1 MKPQVK
7 NILTHVA
14 AVVIM
19 LIIACI
25 YFSPALN
32 GNVILQHDIQSSDAM
47 RHQQMMVADSTGT
60 IPNWNPAMF
69 GGMPGYQTAVEPQ
82 HSVFTPLKSILI
94 MRPFGVE
101 RNIGVLWL
109 YLLGFYVAMIAFGCN
124 PLLSLLGAVAFG
136 LGSYNIIIIQA
147 GHITKAWA
155 ISMVAPV
162 LAGMFLCFRSIIFD
176 EERKHRVHWRRL
188 VWGGILFTI
197 ALGLQITFHHPQI
210 TYYTAIGGI
219 IMGITYLVYALKD
232 KWFKQFVYTVGVLL
246 LGCLFAVGGNYRL
259 LTSDLEYAKVT
270 MRGGSEI
277 TVGPEAIGVKEK
289 DDKKAESNNS
299 GGLNLDYAFS
309 WSYGVGETYTLLV
322 PNAMGGS
329 SNEKI
334 DADNNLLKTAY
345 KECAQYIADEA
356 VKKGEIDASQ
366 AEQYAKQI
374 EPIIKN
380 GNGTK
385 EQPGLNNQLKQ
396 QGAPFYWGGQPFTSG
411 PVYFGVIIIFLFAL
425 GCIVVKGP
433 ERWWLIIS
441 TIIAIIL
448 SWGQNCMVINEFLF
462 NHLPMFNK
470 FRTPSMALVLANATM
485 VIMAILALKVVFQ
498 SIAEASNASTKQKGN
513 SEINDYDT
521 VKRLNRALYWAG
533 GIVAGL
539 ILIVLAVSGTFGFT
553 NDHDMGQIVNSLVS
567 ERKAM
572 FVRDSLRSLA
582 FVLLAFATLWLYI
595 NKKIIKHSAVAIV
608 ILSLLI
614 IIDLWGV
621 DRRYLSKDNFVSK
634 NNKEVKLKKESKE
647 QYIDYAAKSFN
658 DHNYRVIDYTID
670 KFNNAKASAFFN
682 QIGGYSPAKLRRYQD
697 LIDFYLGSDKAQDY
711 ANSCQIRPVGGTSS
725 NPLLVVSEPYPVFD
739 MLNTRYLV
747 FSLPQQRI
755 IANRDTIV
763 YEPTPVRRTTALGN
777 CWFVN
782 ETKMVKDANEEI
794 VALND
799 FNPAT
804 TAIVDKSQWDGKIGE
819 FSAPVAGDTIYQ
831 TYSYPSTPDSLF
843 YKSSTK
849 GDRLAVFSEVY
860 YAPDW
865 RVYIDGKPAEYFRVN
880 YILRAM
886 VIPAGEHDI
895 MFVNEAPLLHRNDSI
910 TLIISLLMLAV
921 MAGGLYMV
929 YRKKKEK

>member
-1 MKPQVK
+1 MKPQFK

-32 GNVILQHDIQSSDAM
+32 GNVIKQHDIQSADAM
-47 RHQQMMVADSTGT
+47 KHQQLMVADSTGT

-136 LGSYNIIIIQA
+136 LGSYNIIIIEA

-162 LAGMFLCFRSIIFD
+162 LAGMFLCFRAVKRN
-176 EERKHRVHWRRL
+176 EENKWILNWRRM
-188 VWGGILFTI
+188 VWGFILFTL
-197 ALGLQITFHHPQI
+197 ALGLQITFNHIQI

-219 IMGITYLVYALKD
+219 VMGITYLVYALKD
-232 KWFKQFVYTVGVLL
+232 KWFKQFIYSTGILL
-246 LGCLFAVGGNYRL
+246 LGCLFAVGGNYRH
-259 LTSDLEYAKVT
+259 LTINNEYAKAT

-322 PNAMGGS
+322 PNAMGGG
-329 SNEKI
+329 SNQRI
-334 DADNNLLKTAY
+334 DVDNNILKTAY
-345 KECAQYIADEA
+345 KEYAQYIADEA
-356 VKKGEIDASQ
+356 VKKGEINGSQ

-374 EPIIKN
+374 EPQIKQN
-380 GNGTK
+380 
-385 EQPGLNNQLKQ
+385 LNTQLKN
-396 QGAPFYWGGQPFTSG
+396 QGVPFYWGGQPFTSG

-448 SWGQNCMVINEFLF
+448 SWGQNCMAINEFLF

-485 VIMAILALKVVFQ
+485 VIMAILALKAVFQ
-498 SIAEASNASTKQKGN
+498 SLSEASDSSKQKNN
-513 SEINDYDT
+513 SKINDYDT

-539 ILIVLAVSGTFGFT
+539 ILIILAVSGTFGFT
-553 NDHDMGQIVNSLVS
+553 NDHDMEPIVNSLID

-595 NKKIIKHSAVAIV
+595 NKKVIKHSSIAIG
-608 ILSLLI
+608 ILSLLV

-621 DRRYLSKDNFVSK
+621 DRRYLAKENFTSKK
-634 NNKEVKLKKESKE
+634 KTELKKDVSDNALDQAAATLGIK
-647 QYIDYAAKSFN
+647 DYRTLDLSTNTFN
-658 DHNYRVIDYTID
+658 D
-670 KFNNAKASAFFN
+670 AFSCAFHD
-682 QIGGYSPAKLRRYQD
+682 QIGGYHPAKLRRYQD
-697 LIDFYLGSDKAQDY
+697 IIDFYLSRDTSTTKLLTYLNSLRYFQIGSKADGSPMLAVQ
-711 ANSCQIRPVGGTSS
+711 
-725 NPLLVVSEPYPVFD
+725 EPYPVLD
-739 MLNTRYLV
+739 MLNTRFIMRYMEENK
-747 FSLPQQRI
+747 PPE
-755 IANRDTIV
+755 AIV
-763 YEPTPVRRTTALGN
+763 RTTALGN

-799 FNPAT
+799 FDPAT
-804 TAIVDKSQWDGKIGE
+804 TAIVDKSQWDGKIEE
-819 FSAPVAGDTIYQ
+819 FSAPVAGDTIYR

-895 MFVNEAPLLHRNDSI
+895 MFVNEAPLLHHNDNI